1 MKWSVLFRA
10 LCPTT
15 DCRGAGGWPGRA
27 VRGMAL
33 LLALTCAFGTV
44 PVLAQQGNSG
54 LFWQCAPPSTS
65 NPQGGYCP
73 VNNSYPVPM
82 TAGVTGGG
90 ASIFRSTTLT
100 NTAVAV
106 KASAGTVSFLH
117 VANVSGSAVTCYLHL
132 YDVAAASVT
141 VGTTV
146 PTWSMVLPAA
156 TVQTIP
162 FTVPL
167 QFSTAISASATTTAG
182 GNTAC
187 GVLFTLTEIAYK

>member
-15 DCRGAGGWPGRA
+15 DVFRDSGWPGRA

-33 LLALTCAFGTV
+33 LLALTFASDQAA
-44 PVLAQQGNSG
+44 LAQQGNSG
-54 LFWQCAPPSTS
+54 LFWQCAPPTSTA
-65 NPQGGYCP
+65 PQGGYCP

-100 NTAVAV
+100 NSAVAV

-132 YDVAAASVT
+132 YNVAAASVT

-146 PTWSMVLPAA
+146 PTWSMVLPAS
-156 TVQTIP
+156 TVQTVP

-167 QFSTAISASATTTAG
+167 QFSTAISAAATTTAG
-182 GNTAC
+182 GSTAC